1 MRSKRIILHDEEK
14 LAHINPETIEILQKY
29 KIDMKMRNLSPRT
42 QSHYI
47 YDLEQW
53 FVYVHDKQQN
63 KSVTELIDDD
73 ITEFIYFCMNEGNN
87 TERIKLRLAT
97 ISAFYKFMRKK
108 KMIHENPTEFIDR
121 PKKGMKIIQQTYLTA
136 EQVAM
141 MREKLISNE
150 DLQLRVYAM
159 LSLST
164 MARVTAIASIRWD
177 QIDLEAK
184 IIKGV
189 LEKEGKIVDLYFSDE
204 VKYLLIQLRKQRES
218 KSKDDHGWLFYSGR
232 NKDKPVNTGTLNE
245 WCKRIGSMIGAP
257 SLHPHDFRHSGAT
270 LLKNAGMCLEDVSTL
285 LNHDSTQTTKKY
297 YIKEDTARI
306 SSIKRNYNI

>member
-1 MRSKRIILHDEEK
+1 MRSKRIVLHDEEK
-14 LAHINPETIEILQKY
+14 LKNINPETAQIMQRY
-29 KIDMKMRNLSPRT
+29 KIDMSMRNLSIRT
-42 QSHYI
+42 QKHYT

-53 FVYVHDKQQN
+53 FVYIYDNQQN
-63 KSVTELIDDD
+63 RSVKELTDDD
-73 ITEFIYFCMNEGNN
+73 ITEFIYYCMSEGNN
-87 TERIKLRLAT
+87 SERIKLRIAT
-97 ISAFYKFMRKK
+97 ISAFYRFMRKK
-108 KMIHENPTEFIDR
+108 KLIRENPTEFIDR
-121 PKKGMKIIQQTYLTA
+121 PKKGLKIITQTYLTA

-141 MREKLISNE
+141 MREKLITNE

-232 NKDKPVNTGTLNE
+232 NKDKPVNAGTLNE

-270 LLKNAGMCLEDVSTL
+270 LLKNAGMALEDVSTL
-285 LNHDSTQTTKKY
+285 LNHESTATTKKF
-297 YIKEDTARI
+297 YIKEDTARL
-306 SSIKRNYNI
+306 SSIKRTYNI

>member
-1 MRSKRIILHDEEK
+1 MRSKRIVLHDAEK
-14 LAHINPETIEILQKY
+14 LTKINPETAQIMQRY
-29 KIDMKMRNLSPRT
+29 KIDMSMRNLSIRT
-42 QSHYI
+42 QKHYT

-53 FVYVHDKQQN
+53 FIYIYDNQQN
-63 KSVTELIDDD
+63 RSVKELTDDD
-73 ITEFIYFCMNEGNN
+73 ITEFIYYCMSEGNN
-87 TERIKLRLAT
+87 SERIKLRIAT
-97 ISAFYKFMRKK
+97 ISAFYRFMRKK
-108 KMIHENPTEFIDR
+108 KLIRENPTEFIDR
-121 PKKGMKIIQQTYLTA
+121 PKKGLKIITQTYLTA

-141 MREKLISNE
+141 MREKLITNE

-177 QIDLEAK
+177 QINLEAK

-204 VKYLLIQLRKQRES
+204 VKYLLIQLRKQREI

-270 LLKNAGMCLEDVSTL
+270 LLKNAGMALEDVSTL
-285 LNHDSTQTTKKY
+285 LNHESTATTKKF
-297 YIKEDTARI
+297 YIKEDTARL
-306 SSIKRNYNI
+306 SSIKRTYNI